1 MGKSHLALDFQDYLG
16 AGGWRVY
23 RGHCYSHTVGN
34 PFAPWIHIL
43 SSFFDIGPGDGTE
56 ARTEKALAAL
66 KRLSPDLV
74 ETAPL
79 LNALLMLS
87 IPQTDVVRSLDDE
100 TRRRRLFELVA
111 ELLQAAAADSPVAVL
126 LEDLHWADHSSLQ
139 LVNYIATSLGPS
151 RLLLCLTHR
160 PEEGLALDLPS
171 ASTLTITLGELP
183 EDAALKLVR
192 TVLDLP
198 ELAAEVAEAI
208 LSKARGNPLFL
219 EEVARSIRES
229 GALDRV
235 LSAPS
240 FRLAEELAAL
250 DISDRIQALIM
261 SRIDALSAGTREVLR
276 VAAVIGSTFDFPTL
290 RSILGRDREDTDL
303 DARLQ
308 ELVQLDHVNRE
319 QGIEEP
325 SYRFKHALIQEI
337 AYDSLLF
344 ARRRELHHQVATY
357 LEGTRGEQLEPLY
370 EALVHHYGR
379 SGDGP
384 KTLVYALKAGDKA
397 RQVFAN
403 EEAVDYY
410 RRGLAVLEEMG
421 GPVAYQRSYLL
432 ERIGDCYE
440 VSGRHGEA
448 ARTLSQALRG
458 WRKAARQP
466 AAPSAMPLDLAE
478 GPPAKTR
485 EAVLCRKL
493 GVSYE
498 RKSDYDSSLKWLE
511 SALRAL
517 PPRQPLQAAQITVA
531 KSVSLFRKGLYEEAI
546 RCGRLGLTLS
556 WRSGE
561 RHQLAYA
568 HNMLANPYV
577 EVGNLKQAARHL
589 RSAVRFYHEVGD
601 LPGQAAANNNLGVCY
616 QNLGVLGA
624 ALHHLQVA
632 LQVDQRIGNAVH
644 AAIEHNNIGEVLLT
658 QGRLDEAV
666 GHFLKVVETYERA
679 GDPLA
684 ASGLAL
690 VNLSRAYQRQHYY
703 KRASERLQ
711 QGIGLLRKAGAR
723 GLLTEAY
730 LQQAELELE
739 TGRTESALRTCGRA
753 LRESRELGTKLL
765 EARGLRVLGRIA
777 LVRGRHTQAEADLRQ
792 SAALADRLG
801 ADYEKGLA
809 LLYLA
814 EVYASQAQEKGFHR
828 RCGLALRQARAIFR
842 RLGAE
847 RDLSRT
853 ERMQADLGW

>member
-1 MGKSHLALDFQDYLG
+1 NALRLALELDKELPRLDVHLRHRMGIHSGFVFAGDVGSPYRREYTVLGDAVNLAARLMSSASPGQILVSRHVAAEASPGFDVRELAPIQVKGKKEPVAIGALEGKSEMIPARAVDQARVLFGREAEVDALRRLCPEVEGGRGHCVVISGEAGMGKSHLALDFQDYLG

-370 EALVHHYGR
+370 GDLAHHYGR

-397 RQVFAN
+397 RQVFAHA
-403 EEAVDYY
+403 EAVDYY
-410 RRGLAVLEEMG
+410 RRGLA
-421 GPVAYQRSYLL
+421 
-432 ERIGDCYE
+432 
-440 VSGRHGEA
+440 
-448 ARTLSQALRG
+448 
-458 WRKAARQP
+458 
-466 AAPSAMPLDLAE
+466 
-478 GPPAKTR
+478 
-485 EAVLCRKL
+485 
-493 GVSYE
+493 
-498 RKSDYDSSLKWLE
+498 
-511 SALRAL
+511 
-517 PPRQPLQAAQITVA
+517 
-531 KSVSLFRKGLYEEAI
+531 
-546 RCGRLGLTLS
+546 
-556 WRSGE
+556 
-561 RHQLAYA
+561 
-568 HNMLANPYV
+568 
-577 EVGNLKQAARHL
+577 
-589 RSAVRFYHEVGD
+589 
-601 LPGQAAANNNLGVCY
+601 
-616 QNLGVLGA
+616 
-624 ALHHLQVA
+624 
-632 LQVDQRIGNAVH
+632 
-644 AAIEHNNIGEVLLT
+644 
-658 QGRLDEAV
+658 
-666 GHFLKVVETYERA
+666 
-679 GDPLA
+679 
-684 ASGLAL
+684 
-690 VNLSRAYQRQHYY
+690 
-703 KRASERLQ
+703 
-711 QGIGLLRKAGAR
+711 
-723 GLLTEAY
+723 
-730 LQQAELELE
+730 
-739 TGRTESALRTCGRA
+739 
-753 LRESRELGTKLL
+753 
-765 EARGLRVLGRIA
+765 
-777 LVRGRHTQAEADLRQ
+777 
-792 SAALADRLG
+792 
-801 ADYEKGLA
+801 
-809 LLYLA
+809 
-814 EVYASQAQEKGFHR
+814 
-828 RCGLALRQARAIFR
+828 
-842 RLGAE
+842 
-847 RDLSRT
+847 
-853 ERMQADLGW
+853 